1 MSSWVHGHDMDTKHR
16 FNVLLNKR
24 LVFAVVLLLGAIV
37 VNTVGY
43 YADRDN
49 LFYFVL
55 ALLFFFVSLRLIP
68 KSSKGEAKTV
78 CETREGINCGG
89 VWT

>member
-1 MSSWVHGHDMDTKHR
+1 MDTKHR

-24 LVFAVVLLLGAIV
+24 LVFAVALLLGAII

-55 ALLFFFVSLRLIP
+55 ALLLFFVSLKLIP
-68 KSSKGEAKTV
+68 KSSKGEANAV
-78 CETREGINCGG
+78 CEIKGG
-89 VWT
+89 V